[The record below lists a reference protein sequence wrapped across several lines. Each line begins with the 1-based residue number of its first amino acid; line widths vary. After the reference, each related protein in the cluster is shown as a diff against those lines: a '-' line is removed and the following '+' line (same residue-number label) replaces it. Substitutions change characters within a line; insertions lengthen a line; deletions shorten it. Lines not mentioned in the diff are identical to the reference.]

1 MIPVLTKKIQ
11 GGNRMHNEVKHYPF
25 YIGGVKQVYPNVH
38 PGTPK
43 YASAVVVDNL
53 VFLSGMTAQDTKT
66 GACLTDTVADQMV
79 VCLDKVRAALGEV
92 GSSMGNIVKTL
103 ILLKDVKDYQIMRKT
118 ELEYYQKHA
127 PRLIEEPP
135 ASTFLQPASL
145 ARPEFLVELDV
156 IAVLSRK

>member
-1 MIPVLTKKIQ
+1 MSQ
-11 GGNRMHNEVKHYPF
+11 RVKYYPF
-25 YIGGVKQVYPNVH
+25 YIAGVKQVYPNVH

-66 GACLTDTVADQMV
+66 GACLTDTIADQMI
-79 VCLDKVRAALGEV
+79 VCLDKVRTALEGV
-92 GSSMGNIVKTL
+92 GSSMENIVKTL

-127 PRLIEEPP
+127 PRLVDEPP
-135 ASTFLQPASL
+135 ASTFMQPAAL

-156 IAVLSRK
+156 IAVVSRE